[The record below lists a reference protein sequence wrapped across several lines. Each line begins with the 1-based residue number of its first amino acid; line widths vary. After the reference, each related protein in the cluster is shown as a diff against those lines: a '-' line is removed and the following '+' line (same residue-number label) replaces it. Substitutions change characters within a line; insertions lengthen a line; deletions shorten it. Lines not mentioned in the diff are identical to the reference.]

1 MQSRNCPKCGKTMT
15 FEAGNEPT
23 FCSNCGERLNGQR
36 DAEIIA
42 PDNLLTSQM
51 VTEEEKQILLKKL
64 EIETKRTGFIERTRK
79 IRVICGTILCLV
91 ATVLP
96 IVTSKVQ
103 PDFGMELIVFI
114 TNIFLL
120 ILATLLFFV
129 RHNDYGWTA
138 APVLKKYRK
147 SSYATVETGL
157 RAAGFDNIECLPL
170 YDLKST
176 ADMKRQDEVEQITI
190 GGKSMEPGKKYP
202 PDAKVII
209 TYHSAENKRIF

>member
-1 MQSRNCPKCGKTMT
+1 
-15 FEAGNEPT
+15 
-23 FCSNCGERLNGQR
+23 
-36 DAEIIA
+36 
-42 PDNLLTSQM
+42 M

-120 ILATLLFFV
+120 ILATLLF
-129 RHNDYGWTA
+129 
-138 APVLKKYRK
+138 
-147 SSYATVETGL
+147 
-157 RAAGFDNIECLPL
+157 L
-170 YDLKST
+170 YDT
-176 ADMKRQDEVEQITI
+176 TTMAGRQHQ
-190 GGKSMEPGKKYP
+190 
-202 PDAKVII
+202 
-209 TYHSAENKRIF
+209 F